1 MTSTISLTGRSN
13 RQRTIMM
20 KYRRRPRRRWQLRI
34 GRLSARLKHHDPGS
48 QLRHQVTQ
56 LRQPKGPGPV
66 PAHHRSQKGPIL
78 TSPPSWTWSRSWRYR
93 APGWSARPCR
103 NPGARSSQA
112 AIPLSRA
119 SLSAGPAADHQPQYV
134 HLPGTSSAQTSRPQ
148 PQPSAAGRPHP
159 DHQQAPCR
167 HHQ

>member
-1 MTSTISLTGRSN
+1 
-13 RQRTIMM
+13 MM

-93 APGWSARPCR
+93 ALGWSARPCR
-103 NPGARSSQA
+103 SPGARSSQA
-112 AIPLSRA
+112 AKPPLSRP
-119 SLSAGPAADHQPQYV
+119 SLGAGPAADHQPQSCSPAR
-134 HLPGTSSAQTSRPQ
+134 HQLCSNKPSTAPAERSWSTTSRP
-148 PQPSAAGRPHP
+148 PAGALLSSSVAVISVSPSTRAYTN
-159 DHQQAPCR
+159 Q
-167 HHQ
+167 